1 MKEKD
6 IRGKKLKLITLP
18 FKLILRNR
26 VDMFETQTRVPA
38 NPVTQNLQKGI
49 KTSYKNRR
57 GVGVGGVYAFNPRT
71 RRQGQEDL
79 CEF

>member
-6 IRGKKLKLITLP
+6 IRGKKLKLITLQ

-26 VDMFETQTRVPA
+26 AGMFGTRTRVPVK
-38 NPVTQNLQKGI
+38 PGTQNPQKGI

-57 GVGVGGVYAFNPRT
+57 GGLDVGDMYAFNPRT
-71 RRQGQEDL
+71 LEAGTGGSL
-79 CEF
+79 